1 MLRLGYDWKLTER
14 SRVVTSGTRESLDH
28 SGQHLCSCQPRLCP
42 LAESPSTFKTPTSA
56 VLLMP
61 KGSGC
66 LLERSSLSCGC
77 SKQRDHFLVLKDK
90 VISTRVKI
98 PETPAHPLP
107 LFFSKGNSL
116 GPVHNSRNLMPLEKT
131 PAS

>member
-1 MLRLGYDWKLTER
+1 
-14 SRVVTSGTRESLDH
+14 
-28 SGQHLCSCQPRLCP
+28 
-42 LAESPSTFKTPTSA
+42 
-56 VLLMP
+56 MP

-98 PETPAHPLP
+98 PEKYAKKTNCIVVTVDRP
-107 LFFSKGNSL
+107 F
-116 GPVHNSRNLMPLEKT
+116 VSRLRASGIQAVALDMNDRSRIINEKLEKI
-131 PAS
+131 